1 MSAALAHESPLASD
15 TGDAAESASEPRP
28 ARAADSVSAP
38 RPARAA
44 ESAIEPRPAR
54 PAIPE
59 SRPADSRRAEPGAG
73 PASPT
78 ITGAAVSPPSDLD
91 LLDAYS
97 RAVVGVVE
105 SAGPAVLSISVRGR
119 PGRPARPGEGSG
131 FLVAPDGYVLT
142 NSHVVHGAPAVTARL
157 PGGDELTAQVVGD
170 DPATDLALV
179 RVSASGLPFLAV
191 EGATRARP
199 GQLAIAIGSP
209 LGFESTVSTGVV
221 SALGRSLRS
230 QDGRLI
236 DNVIQHTAPLNPGNS
251 GGPLVDSA
259 GRVLGV
265 NTAMISRTQAIG
277 FAIPVATA
285 AWVLSEILARGRVRR
300 AWLGVAAQ
308 TRALDRRLARHHDL
322 EQRSAVEIL
331 SVSRRSPASDA
342 GLQEGDLL
350 VRIDER
356 AVTTIDE
363 LQGFL
368 RDWPQSKPAVLH
380 LLRRGRALTSTVVP
394 AEPPP

>member
-1 MSAALAHESPLASD
+1 MTASVLPLDPSSGGED
-15 TGDAAESASEPRP
+15 TGPDPS
-28 ARAADSVSAP
+28 
-38 RPARAA
+38 
-44 ESAIEPRPAR
+44 
-54 PAIPE
+54 
-59 SRPADSRRAEPGAG
+59 
-73 PASPT
+73 
-78 ITGAAVSPPSDLD
+78 PSDPATMSDLH

-97 RAVVGVVE
+97 RAVVGVVDA
-105 SAGPAVLSISVRGR
+105 AGPAVVSLSLRGR

-142 NSHVVHGAPAVTARL
+142 NSHVVSGAPSITARV
-157 PGGDELTAQVVGD
+157 PGGDELAAQVVGD

-179 RVSASGLPFLAV
+179 RVSASALPFLAV
-191 EGATRARP
+191 DGAVRARP

-230 QDGRLI
+230 RDGRLI

-265 NTAMISRTQAIG
+265 NTAMMSRTQAIG

-285 AWVLSEILARGRVRR
+285 AWVVGEILARGRVRR

-308 TRALDRRLARHHDL
+308 THVLDRRLARFHGL
-322 EQRSAVEIL
+322 AQRAAVEIL
-331 SVSRRSPASDA
+331 SVTRRSPAGLA
-342 GLQEGDLL
+342 GLEEGDLL
-350 VRIDER
+350 LRVDTR
-356 AVTTIDE
+356 AVSSIDE
-363 LQGFL
+363 LQGLL
-368 RDWPQSKPAVLH
+368 RDWPPGKPAELH
-380 LLRRGRALTSTVVP
+380 LLRRGKPLSVTATPT
-394 AEPPP
+394 EPD